1 MQSCLKSLRL
11 GYEWWLIFLQA
22 IKKPHSRL
30 FRGIIL
36 IICAATG
43 VIGVLNR
50 QRVDVFIVVIFAVC
64 SFETTNGGHS
74 IFLISKV

>member
-1 MQSCLKSLRL
+1 M
-11 GYEWWLIFLQA
+11 IFLQA